1 MSTSSQANSI
11 TEDLGY
17 GVCREW
23 LHNRRILIM
32 TVKIEGESVRE
43 TMDTWAA
50 GVIESIQAWPKGQT
64 MLLMHDATHATFSA
78 YLRRK
83 IDEVDRA
90 TPTDIHGRTAV
101 VVTRTAVGRFLSLS
115 AQTTARFFRKRIEL
129 KVFFDRESALSWL
142 EEGL

>member
-1 MSTSSQANSI
+1 MSASSQANS
-11 TEDLGY
+11 TGEDLGY
-17 GVCREW
+17 GVRREW

-32 TVKIEGESVRE
+32 TVKIEGESIRE
-43 TMDTWAA
+43 AMDTWAA
-50 GVIESIQAWPKGQT
+50 GVIECIQMWPEGQT
-64 MLLMHDATHATFSA
+64 MLLMHDATQATFSA

-90 TPTDIHGRTAV
+90 TPAHIHGRTAV
-101 VVTRTAVGRFLSLS
+101 VVMRTAVGRFLSLS

-142 EEGL
+142 EECL

>member
-1 MSTSSQANSI
+1 
-11 TEDLGY
+11 
-17 GVCREW
+17 
-23 LHNRRILIM
+23 M

>member
-1 MSTSSQANSI
+1 MSTSSQANS
-11 TEDLGY
+11 TVEDLGY
-17 GVCREW
+17 GVRREW
-23 LHNRRILIM
+23 LHDRRILIM
-32 TVKIEGESVRE
+32 TVNFEGESIRE

-50 GVIESIQAWPKGQT
+50 GVIECIQAWPEGQT
-64 MLLMHDATHATFSA
+64 MLLMHDATHAIFSA

-90 TPTDIHGRTAV
+90 TPAHIHGRTAV

-142 EEGL
+142 EESL